1 MVPWTSV
8 LYFCS
13 FYIGREFRAIFIGTS
28 EVTSD
33 KCATLN
39 PTKSICDR
47 YVFNTAITRAQ
58 SLVVSVGNPFVLLR
72 MEQHMKDKYGDG
84 GKCWSEYI
92 RRCLECKTFYPPP
105 LVGHNLSKL
114 DHARELLYEKVF
126 SNIPQEIL
134 PTVDNYQSNSD
145 LPGDSILSAYKKQF
159 ENIPECKQTKL
170 TLCRIGKDLTWNLKK
185 EDTQESPEIT
195 PEMDVSDTKFIET
208 YKCQLSIKHYRK
220 VEAIPLDHTKK
231 VVKIGGVGNRKGAF
245 DGDIVEVGI
254 FPKNPEGKCYGRV
267 IRVIEGVHSR
277 RFVCTV
283 YHKNS
288 TLFCPIDKKNPL
300 ICNLPRLSRDLLKRP
315 WQNRSAIN
323 VDLRSTDVV
332 IFDSK
337 SVSLEGRHL
346 PQIRSVIPL
355 AVAQKMLF
363 VVQFLLWNPKYRFPL
378 GIVID
383 ALPKGLTFFD
393 GERLLKAYHS
403 IEYNDSV
410 QSEPSVA
417 ADHHQEPSSFPLY
430 DRAFTI
436 DPVNAINLDDAVSL
450 KLLGLMDEAVRY
462 ELAVHIV
469 HAAKHISGGSI
480 EDRKARDLGT
490 SVYAGAEGK
499 TMHMLPAHVRS
510 QLSLNPTC
518 TRDVLSVVAVVS
530 VGNNDDMITLDK
542 VKTMQAQVK
551 SCMKLSYKVAQNIME
566 NQHLQDH
573 AHAIKEF
580 DATDGQPTLVETL
593 QLLYKI
599 ALKMRQER
607 LRSLAAYCYE
617 VEESEERSC
626 WQTHM
631 MIEELMIWANSVMAN
646 QIYDSFKDAALV
658 RRQGAPNSEE
668 LAAVI
673 GEHSLV
679 MGHSLHLQQ
688 HLPQVLPSVP
698 FIVPLHT
705 VKEIVQALKSGK
717 VALLVNLLTS
727 NHYYPQLAVT
737 HAQLRSL
744 QQPAEY
750 CCTSSK
756 EDKSFYRHYSLN
768 LDAYTH
774 FTSPMRRYLDI
785 QVQRMVTA
793 IHENSTSYETQ
804 FQTSSHQKLCQQL
817 NAKAKNAKQFEKK
830 MKCLSLAQRY
840 TSSSEVHDAFI
851 ASVSKGRVELCFP
864 NLEMKTLHFSD
875 KSFHIKHLGS
885 LGKFN
890 DDLQLDETSRN
901 CQAWKIKMTSF
912 ENPGFIFETPEILHF
927 RRIKAENKAS
937 SNGKVVGLKSTEQS
951 YNSEE
956 DLITSDSETSI
967 TFEVALPEDS
977 SNANNRLKI
986 VQYNATT
993 IPSVVKFK
1001 PAEWLKALEFARNP
1015 TTEGMEALKDIFHL
1029 PPCVSSG
1036 LKMEQNDCS
1045 FVVYHLT
1052 RSIATYDTM
1061 KVWMTY
1067 SNREAIL
1074 SPKLQLLELAPK
1086 VHICLEHNSHPAE
1099 CFSDQI
1105 LRNASRKFYN
1115 NIQEY
1120 VQLWEKVLL
1129 AEGSEKSVKEGQ
1141 PVIIHDVTLKWPKLI
1156 LPSNCMDEI
1165 YYEPQGN
1172 IVMEL
1177 PAKFQEEN
1185 SEFFRVRVGDMICA
1199 RYGTD
1204 PHSET
1209 RAVFHMVVSAVPT
1222 TEKMSESDENPT
1234 VQMKFIGK
1242 QNSRVSEKMKCMLE
1256 SGSAKCEIQ
1265 LVTMS
1270 TSYQ

>member
-1 MVPWTSV
+1 
-8 LYFCS
+8 
-13 FYIGREFRAIFIGTS
+13 
-28 EVTSD
+28 
-33 KCATLN
+33 
-39 PTKSICDR
+39 
-47 YVFNTAITRAQ
+47 
-58 SLVVSVGNPFVLLR
+58 
-72 MEQHMKDKYGDG
+72 MKDKYGEG

-105 LVGHNLSKL
+105 LVEHHLSKL
-114 DHARELLYEKVF
+114 EHAKELLYEKVF
-126 SNIPQEIL
+126 SSIPQDIL
-134 PTVDNYQSNSD
+134 PTVDDCQSNSD
-145 LPGDSILSAYKKQF
+145 EPADSILSAYKKQF

-170 TLCRIGKDLTWNLKK
+170 TLRRIGKDLTWNLKEA
-185 EDTQESPEIT
+185 EDRQEFQEISS
-195 PEMDVSDTKFIET
+195 EVDVSGIRFVET

-220 VEAIPLDHTKK
+220 AEAIPLDHTRK

-245 DGDIVEVGI
+245 DGDVVEVGI

-267 IRVIEGVHSR
+267 IKVIEGAGSR

-323 VDLRSTDVV
+323 EDLKSTDVV
-332 IFDSK
+332 IFDPK

-346 PQIRSVIPL
+346 PQIQSVIPL

-378 GIVID
+378 GIVIN
-383 ALPKGLTFFD
+383 ALPKGISFFD
-393 GERLLKAYHS
+393 GERLLKAYHG

-410 QSEPSVA
+410 KSEPSIT
-417 ADHHQEPSSFPLY
+417 ADYQQDPSLLPLY

-450 KLLGLMDEAVRY
+450 KQLDHIDETVRY

-469 HAAKHISGGSI
+469 NAAKHISGGSI

-499 TMHMLPAHVRS
+499 TMHMLPAHLRI
-510 QLSLNPTC
+510 QLSLNPKC
-518 TRDVLSVVAVVS
+518 TRDVLSIVAVVS
-530 VGNNDDMITLDK
+530 VDNSTDTITLEI
-542 VKTMQAQVK
+542 VKMMQAQVK
-551 SCMKLSYKVAQNIME
+551 SCMKLSYKTAQQIME
-566 NQHLQDH
+566 NQHLQEH
-573 AHAIKEF
+573 SKAINEF
-580 DATDGQPTLVETL
+580 DAIDGQPTLAETL

-607 LRSLAAYCYE
+607 LRSSAAYCYE

-631 MIEELMIWANSVMAN
+631 MIEELMIWANSVVAN
-646 QIYDSFKDAALV
+646 QIYDIFKDVALV
-658 RRQGAPNSEE
+658 RRQGAPNCEE
-668 LAAVI
+668 LAAVT

-679 MGHSLHLQQ
+679 MGYSLYLEQFVPHA
-688 HLPQVLPSVP
+688 LPSVP

-705 VKEIVQALKSGK
+705 VKEIVQAIKSGN

-727 NHYYPQLAVT
+727 NHYYPQLAAT

-756 EDKSFYRHYSLN
+756 EDKSFYRHHSLN

-785 QVQRMVTA
+785 QVQRMLTA
-793 IHENSTSYETQ
+793 IHEKSTSYETQ
-804 FQTSSHQKLCQQL
+804 FQTSSHQKLCQHM
-817 NAKAKNAKQFEKK
+817 NAKAKNAKLFEKK
-830 MKCLSLAQRY
+830 MKCLSLAHRY
-840 TSSSEVHDAFI
+840 ISSSEIHNAFI
-851 ASVSKGRVELCFP
+851 VSVSKGRVELSFP
-864 NLEMKTLHFSD
+864 NLEMKILHFNE
-875 KSFHIKHLGS
+875 KSFYIKHLGS
-885 LGKFN
+885 LGKLN
-890 DDLQLDETSRN
+890 RDLQADEISRTY
-901 CQAWKIKMTSF
+901 QTWKIKMTSF
-912 ENPGFIFETPEILHF
+912 ENPGFIFETTEFLHLQKT
-927 RRIKAENKAS
+927 KAEKKPTS
-937 SNGKVVGLKSTEQS
+937 SGKVAGLRSTEQS
-951 YNSEE
+951 YNREE
-956 DLITSDSETSI
+956 DVIISDSEASI
-967 TFEVALPEDS
+967 KFEVALPDDS
-977 SNANNRLKI
+977 SNSRLKI
-986 VQYNATT
+986 VQYNATAN
-993 IPSVVKFK
+993 PSVVKLE
-1001 PAEWLKALEFARNP
+1001 PTEWLKALEFARNP
-1015 TTEGMEALKDIFHL
+1015 TTEGMERLKDVFHV
-1029 PPCVSSG
+1029 PPYVASG
-1036 LKMEQNDCS
+1036 PKVEQNDCS

-1052 RSIATYDTM
+1052 RSIATYDTI

-1086 VHICLEHNSHPAE
+1086 VRICLEHNSNPAE
-1099 CFSDQI
+1099 CFSDPI

-1141 PVIIHDVTLKWPKLI
+1141 PLIIHDVTLKWPKLV

-1172 IVMEL
+1172 IVLEL
-1177 PAKFQEEN
+1177 PAKFQEKN
-1185 SEFFRVRVGDMICA
+1185 SEFFRIRVGDMICA

-1204 PHSET
+1204 PRSET
-1209 RAVFHMVVSAVPT
+1209 RAVFHMVVSAVPPA
-1222 TEKMSESDENPT
+1222 EKVSESDENPK
-1234 VQMKFIGK
+1234 VQMKVIGK
-1242 QNSRVSEKMKCMLE
+1242 QNCRVSEKMKYMLE

>member
-1 MVPWTSV
+1 
-8 LYFCS
+8 
-13 FYIGREFRAIFIGTS
+13 
-28 EVTSD
+28 
-33 KCATLN
+33 
-39 PTKSICDR
+39 
-47 YVFNTAITRAQ
+47 
-58 SLVVSVGNPFVLLR
+58 
-72 MEQHMKDKYGDG
+72 MKDKYGEG

-105 LVGHNLSKL
+105 LVEHDLK
-114 DHARELLYEKVF
+114 DFQHAKQLLYEMIF
-126 SNIPQEIL
+126 SNIPQAVL
-134 PTVDNYQSNSD
+134 PTVEDAQGNSD
-145 LPGDSILSAYKKQF
+145 APSDSILTAYKKQF
-159 ENIPECKQTKL
+159 ENIPECKQTRL
-170 TLCRIGKDLTWNLKK
+170 TLSHIGKDLTWNLKEA
-185 EDTQESPEIT
+185 EDRQESPEIT
-195 PEMDVSDTKFIET
+195 SEVDVSGIKFIET

-220 VEAIPLDHTKK
+220 AEAIPLDHTKK

-315 WQNRSAIN
+315 KHKRSAIN
-323 VDLRSTDVV
+323 EDLKSTDVV
-332 IFDSK
+332 IFDPK

-346 PQIRSVIPL
+346 PQIQSVIPS
-355 AVAQKMLF
+355 AVAQNMLF
-363 VVQFLLWNPKYRFPL
+363 VVQFLLWNPKYRLPL
-378 GIVID
+378 GIVIN
-383 ALPKGLTFFD
+383 ALPKGMTFFD
-393 GERLLKAYHS
+393 GERLLKAYHG
-403 IEYNDSV
+403 IEYNDSAKREI
-410 QSEPSVA
+410 SLP
-417 ADHHQEPSSFPLY
+417 ADHHQDLSSAPLY

-436 DPVNAINLDDAVSL
+436 DPVHAINLDDAVSL
-450 KLLGLMDEAVRY
+450 KLLNHMDEAVRY

-469 HAAKHISGGSI
+469 NAAKHISGGSI

-499 TMHMLPAHVRS
+499 TMHMLPAHVRN
-510 QLSLNPTC
+510 QLSLNPKC
-518 TRDVLSVVAVVS
+518 TRDVLSIVAVVS
-530 VGNNDDMITLDK
+530 VDNKHGTITLK
-542 VKTMQAQVK
+542 EVKTMQAQVK
-551 SCMKLSYKVAQNIME
+551 SCMKLSYKVAQQIME
-566 NQHLQDH
+566 KQHVQEYTNV
-573 AHAIKEF
+573 INEF
-580 DATDGQPTLVETL
+580 DATDGQPTIVETL

-607 LRSLAAYCYE
+607 LRSPAAYCYE

-631 MIEELMIWANSVMAN
+631 MIEELMIWANSVVAN
-646 QIYDSFKDAALV
+646 QIYDNFKDVALV

-679 MGHSLHLQQ
+679 MGYSLYLEQFVPHA
-688 HLPQVLPSVP
+688 LPSVP

-705 VKEIVQALKSGK
+705 VKEIVQALRSGK

-727 NHYYPQLAVT
+727 NHYYPQLAAT

-750 CCTSSK
+750 CCTSTK

-785 QVQRMVTA
+785 QVQRMLTA
-793 IHENSTSYETQ
+793 IHENSTSCETR

-830 MKCLSLAQRY
+830 MKCLSLAQKY
-840 TSSSEVHDAFI
+840 TSSSEIHDAFI
-851 ASVSKGRVELCFP
+851 TSVSKGRVELCFP
-864 NLEMKTLHFSD
+864 NLEMKTLHFND

-885 LGKFN
+885 LGKLN
-890 DDLQLDETSRN
+890 NDLQLDGTSRT
-901 CQAWKIKMTSF
+901 CQTWKIKMTSF
-912 ENPGFIFETPEILHF
+912 ENPGFIFETTEFLHLQQT
-927 RRIKAENKAS
+927 KAEKKPS
-937 SNGKVVGLKSTEQS
+937 SGKVAGIKSTEQS
-951 YNSEE
+951 YNREE
-956 DLITSDSETSI
+956 DLITSDSEI
-967 TFEVALPEDS
+967 GIKFEMALPDDS
-977 SNANNRLKI
+977 SNNSRLKI
-986 VQYNATT
+986 VQYNATA
-993 IPSVVKFK
+993 IPSVIKFE
-1001 PAEWLKALEFARNP
+1001 PTEWLKALEFARNP
-1015 TTEGMEALKDIFHL
+1015 TTEGMEILKDIFHL

-1036 LKMEQNDCS
+1036 PKTEQNNCL

-1052 RSIATYDTM
+1052 RSIATCDTI

-1067 SNREAIL
+1067 SNRGAIL

-1086 VHICLEHNSHPAE
+1086 VRICLEHNSHPAE
-1099 CFSDQI
+1099 CFSDPI
-1105 LRNASRKFYN
+1105 LESASRKFYN

-1129 AEGSEKSVKEGQ
+1129 AEGSERSVKEGQ
-1141 PVIIHDVTLKWPKLI
+1141 PVIIHDVTLKWPKLGV
-1156 LPSNCMDEI
+1156 PSTCIDET

-1172 IVMEL
+1172 IFMEL
-1177 PAKFQEEN
+1177 PARFQEEN
-1185 SEFFRVRVGDMICA
+1185 SEFFRMRVGDMICA

-1204 PHSET
+1204 PRSET

-1222 TEKMSESDENPT
+1222 AEKISESDENPR
-1234 VQMKFIGK
+1234 VQMKIIGK

>member
-1 MVPWTSV
+1 
-8 LYFCS
+8 
-13 FYIGREFRAIFIGTS
+13 
-28 EVTSD
+28 
-33 KCATLN
+33 
-39 PTKSICDR
+39 
-47 YVFNTAITRAQ
+47 
-58 SLVVSVGNPFVLLR
+58 
-72 MEQHMKDKYGDG
+72 MKDKYGEG

-105 LVGHNLSKL
+105 VVEHDLK
-114 DHARELLYEKVF
+114 DFQHAKQLLYEMIF
-126 SNIPQEIL
+126 SNIAQAVL
-134 PTVDNYQSNSD
+134 PTVEDTQGSSNAPS
-145 LPGDSILSAYKKQF
+145 DSILIAYKKQF
-159 ENIPECKQTKL
+159 ENIPECKETRL
-170 TLCRIGKDLTWNLKK
+170 TLSHIGKDLTWNLQEE
-185 EDTQESPEIT
+185 EDRQESPEIT
-195 PEMDVSDTKFIET
+195 SEMDVSDIKFIET

-220 VEAIPLDHTKK
+220 AEAIPLDHTKK
-231 VVKIGGVGNRKGAF
+231 VVKIGGIGNRKGAF
-245 DGDIVEVGI
+245 DSDIVEVGI

-300 ICNLPRLSRDLLKRP
+300 ICNLPRLSKDLLMRP

-323 VDLRSTDVV
+323 EDLRSTDVV
-332 IFDSK
+332 IFDPK
-337 SVSLEGRHL
+337 SVSLHGRHL

-363 VVQFLLWNPKYRFPL
+363 VVQFLFWNPKYRFPL
-378 GIVID
+378 GIVIN
-383 ALPKGLTFFD
+383 ALPKGLTFFG
-393 GERLLKAYHS
+393 GERLLKAYHG

-410 QSEPSVA
+410 QSQPSVA
-417 ADHHQEPSSFPLY
+417 ADHPQEPSSFPLY

-469 HAAKHISGGSI
+469 HAAKHVSGGSI

-510 QLSLNPTC
+510 QLSLNPKC

-551 SCMKLSYKVAQNIME
+551 SCMKLSYKAAQEIME
-566 NQHLQDH
+566 NQHIQDH

-607 LRSLAAYCYE
+607 LRSPAAYCYE

-631 MIEELMIWANSVMAN
+631 MIEELMIWANSVVAN
-646 QIYDSFKDAALV
+646 QIYDNFKDAALV

-668 LAAVI
+668 LATVV

-679 MGHSLHLQQ
+679 MGHSVYLQQ
-688 HLPQVLPSVP
+688 YLPQVLLSVP

-705 VKEIVQALKSGK
+705 VKEIVQALKSGR
-717 VALLVNLLTS
+717 VALLINLLTS
-727 NHYYPQLAVT
+727 NHYYPQLAAT

-785 QVQRMVTA
+785 EVQRMLTA
-793 IHENSTSYETQ
+793 IHEHSTSHETQ

-830 MKCLSLAQRY
+830 MKCLSLAQKY

-864 NLEMKTLHFSD
+864 NLEMKTLHFND

-885 LGKFN
+885 LGELN
-890 DDLQLDETSRN
+890 NDLQFDETSRS
-901 CQAWKIKMTSF
+901 CQTWKIKMTSF
-912 ENPGFIFETPEILHF
+912 ENPGFIFETTEFIHLQQT
-927 RRIKAENKAS
+927 KAEKKAS
-937 SNGKVVGLKSTEQS
+937 SSGKVAGLKSTEQS
-951 YNSEE
+951 YNREE
-956 DLITSDSETSI
+956 DLITSDSETTI
-967 TFEVALPEDS
+967 KFEVALPDDS
-977 SNANNRLKI
+977 SNNTRLKI

-993 IPSVVKFK
+993 TPSVVKFEPK
-1001 PAEWLKALEFARNP
+1001 EWLKVLEFARNP
-1015 TTEGMEALKDIFHL
+1015 TKEGMEVLKDTFHL

-1036 LKMEQNDCS
+1036 PKMEQNDCS

-1052 RSIATYDTM
+1052 RSIAAYDTI

-1086 VHICLEHNSHPAE
+1086 VHICLQHNSHPAE
-1099 CFSDQI
+1099 CFSDPI
-1105 LRNASRKFYN
+1105 LESASRKFYN

-1129 AEGSEKSVKEGQ
+1129 AEGSERSVKEGQ
-1141 PVIIHDVTLKWPKLI
+1141 PVMIHDVTLEWPRLGV
-1156 LPSNCMDEI
+1156 PSNCIDEI

-1172 IVMEL
+1172 MVMEL

-1204 PHSET
+1204 PRSET

-1242 QNSRVSEKMKCMLE
+1242 QNCRVSEKMKCMLE

-1265 LVTMS
+1265 LITMS

>member
-1 MVPWTSV
+1 
-8 LYFCS
+8 
-13 FYIGREFRAIFIGTS
+13 
-28 EVTSD
+28 
-33 KCATLN
+33 
-39 PTKSICDR
+39 
-47 YVFNTAITRAQ
+47 
-58 SLVVSVGNPFVLLR
+58 
-72 MEQHMKDKYGDG
+72 MKDKYGEG

-92 RRCLECKTFYPPP
+92 RRCLECKTFYHPP
-105 LVGHNLSKL
+105 LVQHDLKGFQ
-114 DHARELLYEKVF
+114 HAKQLLYEMIF
-126 SNIPQEIL
+126 SNIPQAIL
-134 PTVDNYQSNSD
+134 PTVEDTQGNSD
-145 LPGDSILSAYKKQF
+145 AGGDSILTAYKKQF

-170 TLCRIGKDLTWNLKK
+170 TLSHIGKDLTWNLKEA
-185 EDTQESPEIT
+185 EDKQESPEIT
-195 PEMDVSDTKFIET
+195 PEVDVSGIRFVET

-220 VEAIPLDHTKK
+220 AEAIPLDHTKK
-231 VVKIGGVGNRKGAF
+231 VVKIGGVGNRRGAF
-245 DGDIVEVGI
+245 DGDVVEVGI

-267 IRVIEGVHSR
+267 IRVIDGADSR

-288 TLFCPIDKKNPL
+288 TLFCPIDKKEPL
-300 ICNLPRLSRDLLKRP
+300 ICNLPRLSRDLLKGPRYK
-315 WQNRSAIN
+315 RSAIN
-323 VDLRSTDVV
+323 EDLKSTDVV
-332 IFDSK
+332 VFDPK
-337 SVSLEGRHL
+337 SVSLKGRHL

-355 AVAQKMLF
+355 AVAQNMVF
-363 VVQFLLWNPKYRFPL
+363 VVQFLLWKPKYRFPL

-383 ALPKGLTFFD
+383 ALPKGISFFD
-393 GERLLKAYHS
+393 GERLLMACHG
-403 IEYNDSV
+403 IEYNDSI

-417 ADHHQEPSSFPLY
+417 TDHQQDPCLFPLY

-450 KLLGLMDEAVRY
+450 KLLDHMDETVRY

-469 HAAKHISGGSI
+469 NAAKHISGGSI

-499 TMHMLPAHVRS
+499 TMHMLPAHVRI
-510 QLSLNPTC
+510 QLSLNPKC
-518 TRDVLSVVAVVS
+518 TRDVLSTVAVVS
-530 VGNNDDMITLDK
+530 VDNNTDTITLEK
-542 VKTMQAQVK
+542 VKMMQAQVK
-551 SCMKLSYKVAQNIME
+551 SCMKLSYKTAQQIME
-566 NQHLQDH
+566 NQHLQECSK
-573 AHAIKEF
+573 AINEF
-580 DATDGQPTLVETL
+580 DAIDGQPTLAETL

-607 LRSLAAYCYE
+607 LRSSAAYCYE

-631 MIEELMIWANSVMAN
+631 MIEELMIWANSVVAN
-646 QIYDSFKDAALV
+646 QIYDIFKDVALV
-658 RRQGAPNSEE
+658 RRQGAPNCEE
-668 LAAVI
+668 LAAVT

-679 MGHSLHLQQ
+679 MGHSLYLEQFVPHA
-688 HLPQVLPSVP
+688 LPSVP

-705 VKEIVQALKSGK
+705 VKEIVQAIKSGN

-727 NHYYPQLAVT
+727 NHYYPQLAAT

-756 EDKSFYRHYSLN
+756 EDKSFYRHHSLN
-768 LDAYTH
+768 LDIYTH

-785 QVQRMVTA
+785 QVQRMLTA
-793 IHENSTSYETQ
+793 IHEKPTSYETQ
-804 FQTSSHQKLCQQL
+804 FQTSFHQRLCQLL

-830 MKCLSLAQRY
+830 MKCLSLAQKY
-840 TSSSEVHDAFI
+840 TFSSEIHNAFI
-851 ASVSKGRVELCFP
+851 VSVSKGRVELSFP
-864 NLEMKTLHFSD
+864 NLEMKTLHFND
-875 KSFHIKHLGS
+875 KSFNIKHLGS
-885 LGKFN
+885 LGKLN
-890 DDLQLDETSRN
+890 DDLQADENSRT
-901 CQAWKIKMTSF
+901 CQTWKIKMTSF
-912 ENPGFIFETPEILHF
+912 ENPGFIFETTEFLHF
-927 RRIKAENKAS
+927 QQTKAENKPTS
-937 SNGKVVGLKSTEQS
+937 SGKVAGLRSTEQT
-951 YNSEE
+951 YTRK

-967 TFEVALPEDS
+967 KFEVALPDES
-977 SNANNRLKI
+977 SNSRLKI
-986 VQYNATT
+986 VHYNATAT
-993 IPSVVKFK
+993 PSVVKLE
-1001 PAEWLKALEFARNP
+1001 PTDWRKALEFACNP
-1015 TTEGMEALKDIFHL
+1015 TTEGMEVLKNIFHM
-1029 PPCVSSG
+1029 PPCVASG
-1036 LKMEQNDCS
+1036 PKIEQNDCS

-1052 RSIATYDTM
+1052 RSIAAYDTI

-1099 CFSDQI
+1099 CFSDPI
-1105 LRNASRKFYN
+1105 LESASRKFYN

-1129 AEGSEKSVKEGQ
+1129 AEGSERSVKEGQ
-1141 PVIIHDVTLKWPKLI
+1141 PVIIHDVTLKWPRLGV
-1156 LPSNCMDEI
+1156 PPNCIDET

-1172 IVMEL
+1172 IVLEL
-1177 PAKFQEEN
+1177 PSKFQKEN
-1185 SEFFRVRVGDMICA
+1185 SEFFRIRVGDMICA

-1209 RAVFHMVVSAVPT
+1209 RAVFHMVVSAVPQAEEMT
-1222 TEKMSESDENPT
+1222 ESDQTLE

-1242 QNSRVSEKMKCMLE
+1242 QNCRVSEKMKCILE
-1256 SGSAKCEIQ
+1256 SGSAKCEVQ

>member
-1 MVPWTSV
+1 
-8 LYFCS
+8 
-13 FYIGREFRAIFIGTS
+13 
-28 EVTSD
+28 
-33 KCATLN
+33 
-39 PTKSICDR
+39 
-47 YVFNTAITRAQ
+47 
-58 SLVVSVGNPFVLLR
+58 
-72 MEQHMKDKYGDG
+72 MKDKYGEG

-105 LVGHNLSKL
+105 LVEHDLSKFE
-114 DHARELLYEKVF
+114 HAKELLYEKVF
-126 SNIPQEIL
+126 SSIPQDIL
-134 PTVDNYQSNSD
+134 PTMDDRQSNSD
-145 LPGDSILSAYKKQF
+145 VPADSILSAYKKQF

-170 TLCRIGKDLTWNLKK
+170 TLCRIGKNLTWNLK
-185 EDTQESPEIT
+185 EAEGTQGSPEIT
-195 PEMDVSDTKFIET
+195 AEADVSDIKFIET

-220 VEAIPLDHTKK
+220 AEAIPLDHTKK

-245 DGDIVEVGI
+245 DGDVVEVGI
-254 FPKNPEGKCYGRV
+254 FPKNPQGKCYGRV
-267 IRVIEGVHSR
+267 IRVIESVDSR

-300 ICNLPRLSRDLLKRP
+300 ICNLPRLSRDLLMRP

-323 VDLRSTDVV
+323 EDLKSTDVV
-332 IFDSK
+332 IFDPK

-346 PQIRSVIPL
+346 PQIQSVIPL
-355 AVAQKMLF
+355 AVAQNMLF

-378 GIVID
+378 GIVIN
-383 ALPKGLTFFD
+383 ALPKGMTFFD
-393 GERLLKAYHS
+393 GERLLKACHG

-410 QSEPSVA
+410 QSEPSVP
-417 ADHHQEPSSFPLY
+417 ADHQQEPSSFPLY

-450 KLLGLMDEAVRY
+450 KLLDHIDKAERY

-469 HAAKHISGGSI
+469 NAAKHISGGSI

-490 SVYAGAEGK
+490 SVYTGAEGK
-499 TMHMLPAHVRS
+499 TMHMLPTNVRN
-510 QLSLNPTC
+510 QLSLNPKC
-518 TRDVLSVVAVVS
+518 TRDVLSIVAVIS
-530 VGNNDDMITLDK
+530 VDNKDSTITLEE

-551 SCMKLSYKVAQNIME
+551 SCMKLSYQAAQQIME
-566 NQHLQDH
+566 KQHLQDN
-573 AHAIKEF
+573 AQAMKEF
-580 DATDGQPTLVETL
+580 DATDGQPTIAETL

-607 LRSLAAYCYE
+607 LRSPAAYCYE

-631 MIEELMIWANSVMAN
+631 MIEELMIWANSVVAN
-646 QIYDSFKDAALV
+646 QIYDNFKDVALV

-679 MGHSLHLQQ
+679 MGYSLYLEQFVSHA
-688 HLPQVLPSVP
+688 LPSVP

-705 VKEIVQALKSGK
+705 VKEIVQALRSGK

-727 NHYYPQLAVT
+727 NHYYPQLAAT

-744 QQPAEY
+744 QQSAEY
-750 CCTSSK
+750 CCTSTK

-785 QVQRMVTA
+785 QVQRMLTA
-793 IHENSTSYETQ
+793 IHENSTSYET
-804 FQTSSHQKLCQQL
+804 FQADSHQKLCQLL

-830 MKCLSLAQRY
+830 MKCLSLAQKY
-840 TSSSEVHDAFI
+840 TSSSEIHDAFI
-851 ASVSKGRVELCFP
+851 TSVSKGRVELCFP
-864 NLEMKTLHFSD
+864 NLEMKTLHFND

-885 LGKFN
+885 LGKLN
-890 DDLQLDETSRN
+890 NDLQLDETSRT
-901 CQAWKIKMTSF
+901 CQTWKIKMTSF
-912 ENPGFIFETPEILHF
+912 ENPGFIFETTEFLHLQQT
-927 RRIKAENKAS
+927 KAEKKDS
-937 SNGKVVGLKSTEQS
+937 SSGKVAGLKSTEQS
-951 YNSEE
+951 YNKEE
-956 DLITSDSETSI
+956 DLITSDPETSI
-967 TFEVALPEDS
+967 KFEMALPDDS
-977 SNANNRLKI
+977 SNSSRLKI
-986 VQYNATT
+986 VQYNATAT
-993 IPSVVKFK
+993 PSGVKLE
-1001 PAEWLKALEFARNP
+1001 PTEWLKALEFARNP
-1015 TTEGMEALKDIFHL
+1015 TTEGMEVLKDIFHL

-1036 LKMEQNDCS
+1036 PKTEQNNCL

-1052 RSIATYDTM
+1052 RSIATCDTI

-1067 SNREAIL
+1067 SNRGAIL

-1099 CFSDQI
+1099 CFSDPI

-1141 PVIIHDVTLKWPKLI
+1141 PVIIHDVTLKWPKLGV
-1156 LPSNCMDEI
+1156 PSNCMDEI

-1177 PAKFQEEN
+1177 PGKFQEEN
-1185 SEFFRVRVGDMICA
+1185 SEFFRMRVGDMICA

-1204 PHSET
+1204 PRSET

-1222 TEKMSESDENPT
+1222 AEKISESDENPR
-1234 VQMKFIGK
+1234 VQMKIIGK